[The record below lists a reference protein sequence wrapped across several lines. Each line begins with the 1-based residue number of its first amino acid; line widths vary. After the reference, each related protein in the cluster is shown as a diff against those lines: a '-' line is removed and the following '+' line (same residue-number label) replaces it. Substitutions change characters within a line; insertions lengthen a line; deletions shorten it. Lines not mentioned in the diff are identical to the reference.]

1 MPDYIRCCRS
11 TFFYTGRALAFV
23 GTNTAVASF
32 NNWLGGE
39 ILNAANW
46 APMTLSEVTLTG
58 AIGGMGCGVFI
69 ATALR
74 YLALQNDNNV
84 STTQTTTFML
94 TACSS
99 LISFSGSVLSNLNHS
114 QMSYAVAAGGIGGAL
129 SGVGVLLILGAVHF
143 GDRLLFCCQ
152 TEDRR
157 IIYVGDIH
165 QTPSALTTVTP
176 EQIQA
181 YLDRR
186 QVLTSSQITQSLHD
200 ANLYSQ
206 ALAFDRL
213 NNTLQSD
220 IYYPQQQLMA

>member
-1 MPDYIRCCRS
+1 MADCIRCCRS
-11 TFFYTGRALAFV
+11 AFFYTGRALAAV

-32 NNWLGGE
+32 NNWLGGQ

-46 APMTLSEVTLTG
+46 APMTISEVTLTG

-74 YLALQNDNNV
+74 YLALQYDNNV

-99 LISFSGSVLSNLNHS
+99 LISYSGSVLSHLSNS

-129 SGVGVLLILGAVHF
+129 SGVGVLTILGAIHF

-157 IIYVGDIH
+157 MVYVLSDTN
-165 QTPSALTTVTP
+165 QTPQNIITE
-176 EQIQA
+176 EQIQNSVQSNGA
-181 YLDRR
+181 
-186 QVLTSSQITQSLHD
+186 LTPRQITESLRK
-200 ANLYSQ
+200 ANLHSQ
-206 ALAFDRL
+206 ALAFDSIHNRL
-213 NNTLQSD
+213 QPD
-220 IYYPQQQLMA
+220 IYYPQQQQMI